1 MTPVTYETDFYLW
14 TQQQADLLRQGLL
27 SEVDT
32 AHLVDEIEDMGGSE
46 RHALGS
52 YLKNILMHLLKWQY
66 QPQRRGNSW
75 RLSIRN
81 GRDGVDRLIEFR
93 TSLERKMTEQI
104 PAEYRRARTAAA
116 DETGLPLTTFPDVC
130 PFTVEQITSDWW
142 PD

>member
-75 RLSIRN
+75 RLSIR
-81 GRDGVDRLIEFR
+81 GI
-93 TSLERKMTEQI
+93 SI
-104 PAEYRRARTAAA
+104 RTA
-116 DETGLPLTTFPDVC
+116 V
-130 PFTVEQITSDWW
+130 SSS
-142 PD
+142 

>member
-1 MTPVTYETDFYLW
+1 MTPVTYETDYYLW

-81 GRDGVDRLIEFR
+81 GRDGVDRLIEFSP
-93 TSLERKMTEQI
+93 SLERKMTEQI

>member
-81 GRDGVDRLIEFR
+81 GRDGVDRLIEFSP
-93 TSLERKMTEQI
+93 SLKRKMTEQI